1 MTKLTPFYENV
12 QAHYDLSDE
21 FFALFL
27 DPSRTYSCAYFP
39 RPDMTLEQAQLAK
52 IDLALGKCDLRPG
65 MTLLDIGCGWGA
77 TMRRAAAKYDV
88 NVVGLTLS
96 RNQYEYVRAHFSRNP
111 PPAGSTA
118 QVRLQGWEDFT
129 DPVDRIV
136 SIGAFEH
143 FRRQRYEAFFTRARQ
158 ILPDDG
164 RMLLH
169 TIVGHPRP
177 LLDAMGVQVTRDDA
191 LFLRFILR
199 EIFPG
204 GQLPERDAVIPLAQ
218 RNGFWVQNIESLQP
232 HYARTLDLWG
242 QALVS
247 RHREAVRLASEQVYR
262 KYLEYLTGCAGNFR
276 RRLIDVLQF
285 TLIAQST
292 PQVPQT
298 AASRR
303 GRSAGPWHVME
314 TVRPKET

>member
-1 MTKLTPFYENV
+1 MTQLTPFYQDV
-12 QAHYDLSDE
+12 QSHYDLSDE

-27 DPSRTYSCAYFP
+27 DPSRTYSCAYFS
-39 RPDMTLEQAQLAK
+39 RPDLTLEQAQLAK
-52 IDLALGKCDLRPG
+52 IDLALNKCDLRPG

-77 TMRRAAAKYDV
+77 TMRRAAEKYDV

-96 RNQYEYVRAHFSRNP
+96 RNQYEHVRAQFSARP
-111 PPAGSTA
+111 PTGRTA

-129 DPVDRIV
+129 EPVDRIV

-169 TIVGHPRP
+169 TIVGHSRP
-177 LLDAMGVQVTRDDA
+177 LLDAMGVAVTRDDA

-199 EIFPG
+199 VIFPG
-204 GQLPERDAVIPLAQ
+204 GQLPEREAIIPLAQ

-232 HYARTLDLWG
+232 HYARTLDMWA
-242 QALVS
+242 QALAS
-247 RHREAVRLASEQVYR
+247 RHQDAVRLASEQTYR
-262 KYLEYLTGCAGNFR
+262 NYHHYLTGCADNFR

-285 TLIAQST
+285 TLLTQDT
-292 PQVPQT
+292 PQLP
-298 AASRR
+298 
-303 GRSAGPWHVME
+303 
-314 TVRPKET
+314 